1 MITAH
6 KNNHI
11 KRIPA
16 DKKLNIA
23 LDAIRRQETVVD
35 ISKRYDCSRTT
46 VYQQQDKAL
55 AAANK
60 AFEADDEDVL
70 FYIPV
75 TKSFIEQAVV
85 SLRLICESSYRNI
98 MFYVATMYNYH
109 VSLGT
114 VFNIL
119 DEAADKAPPINQ
131 SYDLSL
137 IKDSASDELFH
148 WGSPI
153 LATVD
158 IPSRFCALL
167 VKEDCR
173 DVTVQTPA

>member
-1 MITAH
+1 MISAH

-70 FYIPV
+70 F
-75 TKSFIEQAVV
+75 
-85 SLRLICESSYRNI
+85 
-98 MFYVATMYNYH
+98 
-109 VSLGT
+109 
-114 VFNIL
+114 
-119 DEAADKAPPINQ
+119 
-131 SYDLSL
+131 
-137 IKDSASDELFH
+137 
-148 WGSPI
+148 
-153 LATVD
+153 
-158 IPSRFCALL
+158 
-167 VKEDCR
+167 
-173 DVTVQTPA
+173 